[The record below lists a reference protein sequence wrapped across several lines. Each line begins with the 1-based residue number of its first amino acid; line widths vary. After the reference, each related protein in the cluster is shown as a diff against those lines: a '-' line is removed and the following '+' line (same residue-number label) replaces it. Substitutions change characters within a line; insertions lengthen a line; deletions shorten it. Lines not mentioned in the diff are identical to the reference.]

1 MLPLP
6 LRIYLAYPQRV
17 RQKTRVQKR
26 EKRRLLEAPADA
38 WKRWD
43 ALAKIEGLSWAEFTR
58 RALLQRTSSIQEL
71 VDWANEPERTPSE
84 RASILERLPG
94 LQLSEKPTKKNGV
107 AGAKKMRRSVRRGKG
122 SSRS

>member
-1 MLPLP
+1 
-6 LRIYLAYPQRV
+6 
-17 RQKTRVQKR
+17 VQKR